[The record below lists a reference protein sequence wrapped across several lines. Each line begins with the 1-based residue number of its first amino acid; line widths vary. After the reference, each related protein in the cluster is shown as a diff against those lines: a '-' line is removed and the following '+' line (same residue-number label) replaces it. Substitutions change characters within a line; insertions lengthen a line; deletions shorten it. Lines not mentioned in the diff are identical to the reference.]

1 MKPLWRPTAQ
11 ARPRHDWAQ
20 GSDSPRDV
28 TNRSERRLLNV
39 WRLFQRW
46 WLLLILALALAPPF
60 LLSPGKVY
68 VATGFL
74 VAILF
79 AAATGFVIG
88 FAGVPTFGQQ
98 AFYAGGAYATTTL
111 IVTWNWT
118 DQVLLLGAAMLVGL
132 AMALPISL
140 LMRGTAGLAFG
151 LLTLAAA
158 QAIYLF
164 VYQTPYVYG
173 EAGLSGAYRGEVFGV
188 SVESPTNYYFYTL
201 GVVAVS
207 MMAML
212 AIRRSMLGRV
222 MWAIR
227 ENHERV
233 SSLGVPIG
241 RYRIG
246 AFAIGAIFSA
256 AAGSLLAQLVEAV
269 DPSLFYWTAGANP
282 ILAGLIGGI
291 RLFWG
296 PVLGALI
303 LQSVTYFI
311 GQASP
316 AWIFWLGTIVVTLY
330 LLWPD
335 GILAGLSSQQSRYW
349 VARGRGHVK
358 TLLARMRVPN
368 G

>member
-1 MKPLWRPTAQ
+1 MQRP
-11 ARPRHDWAQ
+11 
-20 GSDSPRDV
+20 PRDELAQPINSFPV
-28 TNRSERRLLNV
+28 EVNSKRRIASAGRLL
-39 WRLFQRW
+39 QRW
-46 WLLLILALALAPPF
+46 WLVVALAVALAPPF
-60 LLSPGKVY
+60 VLSPGKVY

-98 AFYAGGAYATTTL
+98 VFYGGGAYATTAL
-111 IVTWNWT
+111 IVTWGWT
-118 DQVLLLGAAMLVGL
+118 DQLLLLGAAMLVGL
-132 AMALPISL
+132 AMAIPVSL

-151 LLTLAAA
+151 LLTLAVA
-158 QAIYLF
+158 QAVYLF

-173 EAGLSGAYRGEVFGV
+173 EAGLSGAYRGEVLGI

-201 GVVAVS
+201 GAVILC
-207 MMAML
+207 MAVML
-212 AIRRSMLGRV
+212 AIRRSMLGRL

-227 ENHERV
+227 ENHQRV

-246 AFAIGAIFSA
+246 AFIIGAIFSA

-291 RLFWG
+291 RTFWG

-316 AWIFWLGTIVVTLY
+316 SWVFWVGTIVVSLY
-330 LLWPD
+330 LVWPD
-335 GILAGLSSQQSRYW
+335 GILVGLRSDQSRHL
-349 VARGRGHVK
+349 VARGRVQARRLVVRLREGK
-358 TLLARMRVPN
+358 WLA
-368 G
+368 GSS